1 MRVYIESADGS
12 MYPWEG
18 SLKDL
23 EERIFELASRGYMVK
38 VRVL

>member
-1 MRVYIESADGS
+1 MEVYLEMADGS
-12 MYPWEG
+12 MYPWHG

-23 EERIFELASRGYMVK
+23 EERIFELASRGYTVK